1 MGLCNL
7 KHQLGATVDP
17 GGWAASGVVASCKHH
32 EGRLAAGRLREM
44 AVVPFPGVLVV
55 IKAATL
61 CEEQQALPH
70 SSR

>member
-32 EGRLAAGRLREM
+32 EGRLAAGRL
-44 AVVPFPGVLVV
+44 
-55 IKAATL
+55 
-61 CEEQQALPH
+61 
-70 SSR
+70 